1 MLGSFKW
8 IQNIDYKDN
17 ARYLFYEDIDNEYG
31 LFLKLYRSRFLHAD
45 VKTFLGVIDK
55 EPIDVTEDQINKFE
69 KKLLEIN
76 RKEIN
81 QINDNLKIKLNKPN
95 NYVEILEDL
104 KNQITV
110 NEEILIISILAGIKI
125 KKIQNIIG
133 SVPIIRAMPNIAA
146 SVAEGMTALT
156 GNKKITN
163 DKIDTANMIF
173 QSIGN
178 KIWLEDEGQMDSF
191 TAISGSGPAYFF
203 YFTECLH
210 KIAIDEGFSEDVAKQ
225 ISEQIMIGSGKLI
238 KDSNIDV
245 VQLRENVT
253 SPNGTTEAALKVL
266 CDDDGLLSKLREAI
280 EKAKKRS
287 IEISNN

>member
-1 MLGSFKW
+1 MDKLKILLIGCGKMGGSLLEGIVKSH
-8 IQNIDYKDN
+8 DN
-17 ARYLFYEDIDNEYG
+17 FNL
-31 LFLKLYRSRFLHAD
+31 
-45 VKTFLGVIDK
+45 
-55 EPIDVTEDQINKFE
+55 IDVVDPV
-69 KKLLEIN
+69 
-76 RKEIN
+76 
-81 QINDNLKIKLNKPN
+81 INDSYKSNFKKNKTNFYSDIKELKDSITYDSIIIATKPN
-95 NYVEILEDL
+95 NYVGILEDL

-225 ISEQIMIGSGKLI
+225 ISEQIMIGSGQLI

-245 VQLRENVT
+245 VQLR
-253 SPNGTTEAALKVL
+253 
-266 CDDDGLLSKLREAI
+266 
-280 EKAKKRS
+280 
-287 IEISNN
+287 

>member
-1 MLGSFKW
+1 MDKLKILLIGCGKMGGSLLEGIVKSH
-8 IQNIDYKDN
+8 DN
-17 ARYLFYEDIDNEYG
+17 FNL
-31 LFLKLYRSRFLHAD
+31 
-45 VKTFLGVIDK
+45 
-55 EPIDVTEDQINKFE
+55 IDVVDPV
-69 KKLLEIN
+69 
-76 RKEIN
+76 
-81 QINDNLKIKLNKPN
+81 INDSYKSNFKKNKTNFYSDIKELKDSITYDSIIIATKPN

-125 KKIQNIIG
+125 KKIENIIG

-266 CDDDGLLSKLREAI
+266 SGEDGLLSKLREAI

>member
-1 MLGSFKW
+1 MDKLKILLIGCGKMGGSLLEGIVKSH
-8 IQNIDYKDN
+8 DN
-17 ARYLFYEDIDNEYG
+17 FNL
-31 LFLKLYRSRFLHAD
+31 
-45 VKTFLGVIDK
+45 
-55 EPIDVTEDQINKFE
+55 IDVVDPV
-69 KKLLEIN
+69 
-76 RKEIN
+76 
-81 QINDNLKIKLNKPN
+81 INDSYKSNFKKNKTNFYSDIKELKDSITYDSIIIATKPN

-104 KNQITV
+104 KNHIAV
-110 NEEILIISILAGIKI
+110 NEKILIISILAGIKI
-125 KKIQNIIG
+125 KKIENIIG

-146 SVAEGMTALT
+146 SVAEGMTALI
-156 GNKKITN
+156 GNKKVTN

-178 KIWLEDEGQMDSF
+178 KVWLEDEGQMDSF

>member
-1 MLGSFKW
+1 MDKLKILLIGCGKMGGSLLEGIVKSH
-8 IQNIDYKDN
+8 DN
-17 ARYLFYEDIDNEYG
+17 FNL
-31 LFLKLYRSRFLHAD
+31 
-45 VKTFLGVIDK
+45 
-55 EPIDVTEDQINKFE
+55 IDVVDPV
-69 KKLLEIN
+69 
-76 RKEIN
+76 
-81 QINDNLKIKLNKPN
+81 INDSYKSNFKKNKTNFYSDIKELKDSITYDSIIIATKPN

-125 KKIQNIIG
+125 KKIENIIG

-266 CDDDGLLSKLREAI
+266 CDDDGLLSKLREAV

>member
-1 MLGSFKW
+1 MDKLKILLIGCGKMGGSLLEGIVKSH
-8 IQNIDYKDN
+8 DN
-17 ARYLFYEDIDNEYG
+17 FNL
-31 LFLKLYRSRFLHAD
+31 
-45 VKTFLGVIDK
+45 
-55 EPIDVTEDQINKFE
+55 IDVVDPV
-69 KKLLEIN
+69 
-76 RKEIN
+76 
-81 QINDNLKIKLNKPN
+81 INDSYKSNFKKNKTNFYSDIKELKDSITYDSIIIATKPN

-104 KNQITV
+104 KNHIAV
-110 NEEILIISILAGIKI
+110 NEKILIISILAGIKI
-125 KKIQNIIG
+125 KKIENIIG

-146 SVAEGMTALT
+146 SVAEGMTALI
-156 GNKKITN
+156 GNKKVTN
-163 DKIDTANMIF
+163 DKIDNTNMIF
-173 QSIGN
+173 KSIGN

>member
-1 MLGSFKW
+1 MDKLKILLIGCGKMGGSLLEGIVKSH
-8 IQNIDYKDN
+8 DN
-17 ARYLFYEDIDNEYG
+17 FNL
-31 LFLKLYRSRFLHAD
+31 
-45 VKTFLGVIDK
+45 
-55 EPIDVTEDQINKFE
+55 IDVVDPV
-69 KKLLEIN
+69 
-76 RKEIN
+76 
-81 QINDNLKIKLNKPN
+81 INDSYKSNFKKNKTNFYSDIKELKDSITYDSIIIATKPN
-95 NYVEILEDL
+95 NYVEILEGL
-104 KNQITV
+104 KNHIAV

-125 KKIQNIIG
+125 KKIENIIG

>member
-1 MLGSFKW
+1 MDKLKILLIGCGKMGGSLLEGIAKSHENF
-8 IQNIDYKDN
+8 N
-17 ARYLFYEDIDNEYG
+17 L
-31 LFLKLYRSRFLHAD
+31 
-45 VKTFLGVIDK
+45 
-55 EPIDVTEDQINKFE
+55 IDVVDPMITDSYKSNFKENKINFYSDT
-69 KKLLEIN
+69 
-76 RKEIN
+76 KE
-81 QINDNLKIKLNKPN
+81 LKDSITYNSIIIATKPN
-95 NYVEILEDL
+95 HYIEILEDL
-104 KNQITV
+104 KNHITID
-110 NEEILIISILAGIKI
+110 EKIMIISILAGIKI
-125 KKIQNIIG
+125 KKIEDIIG

-146 SVAEGMTALT
+146 SVAEGMTALI
-156 GNKKITN
+156 GNKKLTD
-163 DKIDTANMIF
+163 DKIDAVNMIF
-173 QSIGN
+173 HSIGN
-178 KIWLEDEGQMDSF
+178 KIWLEDEAQMDSF

-266 CDDDGLLSKLREAI
+266 CDNDGLLSKLREAI

>member
-1 MLGSFKW
+1 MDKLKILLIGCGKMGGSLLEGIVKSH
-8 IQNIDYKDN
+8 DN
-17 ARYLFYEDIDNEYG
+17 FNL
-31 LFLKLYRSRFLHAD
+31 
-45 VKTFLGVIDK
+45 
-55 EPIDVTEDQINKFE
+55 IDVVDPV
-69 KKLLEIN
+69 
-76 RKEIN
+76 
-81 QINDNLKIKLNKPN
+81 INDSYKSNFKKNKTNFYSDIKELKDSITYDSIIIATKPN
-95 NYVEILEDL
+95 NYVGILEDL

-125 KKIQNIIG
+125 KKIENIIG

>member
-1 MLGSFKW
+1 MDKLKILLIGCGKMGGSLLEGIVKSH
-8 IQNIDYKDN
+8 DN
-17 ARYLFYEDIDNEYG
+17 FNL
-31 LFLKLYRSRFLHAD
+31 
-45 VKTFLGVIDK
+45 
-55 EPIDVTEDQINKFE
+55 IDVVDPV
-69 KKLLEIN
+69 
-76 RKEIN
+76 
-81 QINDNLKIKLNKPN
+81 INDSYKSNFKKNKTNFYSDIKELKDSITYDSIIIATKPN
-95 NYVEILEDL
+95 NYIEILDDL
-104 KNQITV
+104 KKHITV
-110 NEEILIISILAGIKI
+110 NEEVLIISILAGIKI
-125 KKIQNIIG
+125 KKIENIIG

-146 SVAEGMTALT
+146 SVAEGMTALI

-163 DKIDTANMIF
+163 DKMDTTNMIF

>member
-1 MLGSFKW
+1 MDKLKILLIGCGKMGGSLLEGIVKSHDNF
-8 IQNIDYKDN
+8 NLID
-17 ARYLFYEDIDNEYG
+17 
-31 LFLKLYRSRFLHAD
+31 
-45 VKTFLGVIDK
+45 VID
-55 EPIDVTEDQINKFE
+55 PV
-69 KKLLEIN
+69 
-76 RKEIN
+76 
-81 QINDNLKIKLNKPN
+81 INDSYKNNFKKSKTNFYSDIKELKDSITYDSIIIATKPN

-104 KNQITV
+104 KNHIAV

-266 CDDDGLLSKLREAI
+266 CDDDGLLSKLREAV

>member
-1 MLGSFKW
+1 MDKLKILLIGCGKMGGSLLEGIVKS
-8 IQNIDYKDN
+8 DN
-17 ARYLFYEDIDNEYG
+17 FNL
-31 LFLKLYRSRFLHAD
+31 
-45 VKTFLGVIDK
+45 
-55 EPIDVTEDQINKFE
+55 IDVVDPV
-69 KKLLEIN
+69 
-76 RKEIN
+76 
-81 QINDNLKIKLNKPN
+81 INDSYKNNSKKSKANFYSDIKELKDSITYDSIIIATKPS
-95 NYVEILEDL
+95 NYVEIFEDL
-104 KNQITV
+104 KNHIID
-110 NEEILIISILAGIKI
+110 NEEILIISILAGIKLN
-125 KKIQNIIG
+125 KIENIIG
-133 SVPIIRAMPNIAA
+133 SVPIIRAMPNITA
-146 SVAEGMTALT
+146 SVKEGMTALI

-163 DKIDTANMIF
+163 DKINTANLIF
-173 QSIGN
+173 RSIGK

-210 KIAIDEGFSEDVAKQ
+210 KIAIDEGFSEDAAKK

-238 KDSNIDV
+238 KDSNTGV

-266 CDDDGLLSKLREAI
+266 CDDDGLLNKLREAI

>member
-1 MLGSFKW
+1 MDKLKILLIGCGKMGGSLLEGIVKSH
-8 IQNIDYKDN
+8 DN
-17 ARYLFYEDIDNEYG
+17 FNL
-31 LFLKLYRSRFLHAD
+31 
-45 VKTFLGVIDK
+45 
-55 EPIDVTEDQINKFE
+55 IDVVDPV
-69 KKLLEIN
+69 
-76 RKEIN
+76 
-81 QINDNLKIKLNKPN
+81 INDSYKSNFKKNKTNFYSDIKELKDSITYDSIIIATKPN

-104 KNQITV
+104 KNHIAV
-110 NEEILIISILAGIKI
+110 NEKILIISILAGIKI
-125 KKIQNIIG
+125 KKIENIIG

-146 SVAEGMTALT
+146 SVAEGMTALI

-163 DKIDTANMIF
+163 DKIDNANMIF

>member
-1 MLGSFKW
+1 MDKLKILLIGCGKMGGSLLEGIVKSH
-8 IQNIDYKDN
+8 DN
-17 ARYLFYEDIDNEYG
+17 FNL
-31 LFLKLYRSRFLHAD
+31 
-45 VKTFLGVIDK
+45 
-55 EPIDVTEDQINKFE
+55 IDVVDPV
-69 KKLLEIN
+69 
-76 RKEIN
+76 
-81 QINDNLKIKLNKPN
+81 INDSYKSNFKKNKTNFYSDIKELKDSITYDSIIIATKPN

-280 EKAKKRS
+280 GKAKKRS

>member
-1 MLGSFKW
+1 MDKLKILLIGCGKMGGSLLEGIVKSH
-8 IQNIDYKDN
+8 DN
-17 ARYLFYEDIDNEYG
+17 FNL
-31 LFLKLYRSRFLHAD
+31 
-45 VKTFLGVIDK
+45 
-55 EPIDVTEDQINKFE
+55 IDVVDPV
-69 KKLLEIN
+69 
-76 RKEIN
+76 
-81 QINDNLKIKLNKPN
+81 INDSYKSNFKKNKTNFYSDIKELKDSITYDSIIIATKPN
-95 NYVEILEDL
+95 NYVEILDDL
-104 KNQITV
+104 KNHITV

-125 KKIQNIIG
+125 KKIENIIG

>member
-1 MLGSFKW
+1 MDKLKILLIGCGKMGGSLLEGIVKSH
-8 IQNIDYKDN
+8 DN
-17 ARYLFYEDIDNEYG
+17 FNL
-31 LFLKLYRSRFLHAD
+31 
-45 VKTFLGVIDK
+45 
-55 EPIDVTEDQINKFE
+55 IDVVDPV
-69 KKLLEIN
+69 
-76 RKEIN
+76 
-81 QINDNLKIKLNKPN
+81 INDSYKSNFKKNKTNFYSDIKELKDSITYDSIIIATKPN

-104 KNQITV
+104 KNHIAV

-146 SVAEGMTALT
+146 SVAEGMTALA

>member
-1 MLGSFKW
+1 MDKLKILLIGCGKMGGS
-8 IQNIDYKDN
+8 
-17 ARYLFYEDIDNEYG
+17 
-31 LFLKLYRSRFLHAD
+31 
-45 VKTFLGVIDK
+45 
-55 EPIDVTEDQINKFE
+55 
-69 KKLLEIN
+69 LLEGIVKSHDNFNLIN
-76 RKEIN
+76 VVDPV
-81 QINDNLKIKLNKPN
+81 INDSYKSNYKKTKANFYSDIRELKDSIAYDSIIIATKPN
-95 NYVEILEDL
+95 NYVEILDDL
-104 KNQITV
+104 KNHITV

-125 KKIQNIIG
+125 KKIENIIG

-146 SVAEGMTALT
+146 SVAEGMTALI

-163 DKIDTANMIF
+163 DKMDTTNMIF

>member
-1 MLGSFKW
+1 MDKLKILLIGCGKMGCSLLEGIVKSH
-8 IQNIDYKDN
+8 DN
-17 ARYLFYEDIDNEYG
+17 FNL
-31 LFLKLYRSRFLHAD
+31 
-45 VKTFLGVIDK
+45 
-55 EPIDVTEDQINKFE
+55 IDVVDPV
-69 KKLLEIN
+69 
-76 RKEIN
+76 
-81 QINDNLKIKLNKPN
+81 INDSYKSNFKKNKTNFYSDIKELKDSITYDSIIIATKPN
-95 NYVEILEDL
+95 NYVGILEDL
-104 KNQITV
+104 KNQISV

-146 SVAEGMTALT
+146 SVAEGMTALI

-163 DKIDTANMIF
+163 DKMDTTNMIF

-225 ISEQIMIGSGKLI
+225 ISEQIMIGSGQLI

>member
-1 MLGSFKW
+1 MDKLKILLIGCGKMGGSLLEGIVKSH
-8 IQNIDYKDN
+8 DN
-17 ARYLFYEDIDNEYG
+17 FNL
-31 LFLKLYRSRFLHAD
+31 
-45 VKTFLGVIDK
+45 
-55 EPIDVTEDQINKFE
+55 IDVVDPV
-69 KKLLEIN
+69 
-76 RKEIN
+76 
-81 QINDNLKIKLNKPN
+81 INDSYKSNFKKNKTNFYSDIKELKDSITYDSIIIATKPN

-104 KNQITV
+104 KNHIAV

>member
-1 MLGSFKW
+1 MGGSLLEGIVKSH
-8 IQNIDYKDN
+8 DN
-17 ARYLFYEDIDNEYG
+17 FNL
-31 LFLKLYRSRFLHAD
+31 
-45 VKTFLGVIDK
+45 
-55 EPIDVTEDQINKFE
+55 IDVVDPV
-69 KKLLEIN
+69 
-76 RKEIN
+76 
-81 QINDNLKIKLNKPN
+81 INDSYKSNFKKSKTNFYSDIKELKDSITYDSIIIATKPN

-104 KNQITV
+104 KNHIAV

>member
-1 MLGSFKW
+1 MDKLKILLIGCGKMGGSLLEGIVKSH
-8 IQNIDYKDN
+8 DN
-17 ARYLFYEDIDNEYG
+17 FNL
-31 LFLKLYRSRFLHAD
+31 
-45 VKTFLGVIDK
+45 
-55 EPIDVTEDQINKFE
+55 IDVVDPV
-69 KKLLEIN
+69 
-76 RKEIN
+76 
-81 QINDNLKIKLNKPN
+81 INDSYKSNFKKNKTNFYSDIKELKDSITYDSIIIATKPN
-95 NYVEILEDL
+95 NYIEIFEDL
-104 KNQITV
+104 KNHIAV

-125 KKIQNIIG
+125 KKIENIIG

>member
-1 MLGSFKW
+1 MDKLKILLIGCGKMGGSLLEGIVKSH
-8 IQNIDYKDN
+8 DN
-17 ARYLFYEDIDNEYG
+17 FNL
-31 LFLKLYRSRFLHAD
+31 
-45 VKTFLGVIDK
+45 
-55 EPIDVTEDQINKFE
+55 IDVVDPV
-69 KKLLEIN
+69 
-76 RKEIN
+76 
-81 QINDNLKIKLNKPN
+81 INDSYKSNFKKNKTNFYSDIKELKDSITYDSIIIATKPN

-266 CDDDGLLSKLREAI
+266 CDDDGLLSKLREAV

>member
-1 MLGSFKW
+1 MDKLKILLIGCGKMGGSLLEGIVKSH
-8 IQNIDYKDN
+8 DN
-17 ARYLFYEDIDNEYG
+17 FNL
-31 LFLKLYRSRFLHAD
+31 
-45 VKTFLGVIDK
+45 
-55 EPIDVTEDQINKFE
+55 IDVVDPV
-69 KKLLEIN
+69 
-76 RKEIN
+76 
-81 QINDNLKIKLNKPN
+81 INDSYKSNFKKNKTNFYSDIKELKDSITYDSIIIATKPN

-104 KNQITV
+104 KNHIAV

-125 KKIQNIIG
+125 KKIENIIG

-253 SPNGTTEAALKVL
+253 SPNGTTEAALEVL
-266 CDDDGLLSKLREAI
+266 CDDNGLLSKLREAI

>member
-1 MLGSFKW
+1 MDKLKILLIGCGKMGGSLLEGIVKSH
-8 IQNIDYKDN
+8 DN
-17 ARYLFYEDIDNEYG
+17 FNL
-31 LFLKLYRSRFLHAD
+31 
-45 VKTFLGVIDK
+45 
-55 EPIDVTEDQINKFE
+55 IDVVDPV
-69 KKLLEIN
+69 
-76 RKEIN
+76 
-81 QINDNLKIKLNKPN
+81 INDSYKSNFKKNKTNFYSDIKELKDSIIYDSIIIATKPN

-125 KKIQNIIG
+125 KKIENIIG

-146 SVAEGMTALT
+146 SVAEGMTALI

>member
-1 MLGSFKW
+1 MDKLKILLIGCGKMGGSLLEGIVKSH
-8 IQNIDYKDN
+8 DN
-17 ARYLFYEDIDNEYG
+17 FNL
-31 LFLKLYRSRFLHAD
+31 
-45 VKTFLGVIDK
+45 
-55 EPIDVTEDQINKFE
+55 IDVVDPV
-69 KKLLEIN
+69 
-76 RKEIN
+76 
-81 QINDNLKIKLNKPN
+81 INDSYKSNFKKSKTNFYSDIKELKDSITYDSIIIATKPN

-104 KNQITV
+104 KNHIAV

-125 KKIQNIIG
+125 KKIENIIG

-253 SPNGTTEAALKVL
+253 SPNGTTESALKVL

>member
-1 MLGSFKW
+1 MDKLKILLVGCGKMGGSLLEGIVKF
-8 IQNIDYKDN
+8 NDN
-17 ARYLFYEDIDNEYG
+17 FNL
-31 LFLKLYRSRFLHAD
+31 
-45 VKTFLGVIDK
+45 
-55 EPIDVTEDQINKFE
+55 IDVVDPV
-69 KKLLEIN
+69 
-76 RKEIN
+76 
-81 QINDNLKIKLNKPN
+81 INDSYKRNFKKNKTNFYPNIRELKDSIAYDSIVIATKPN
-95 NYVEILEDL
+95 NYVEIFKDL
-104 KNQITV
+104 KNHIIV
-110 NEEILIISILAGIKI
+110 NEEMLIISILAGIKI

-163 DKIDTANMIF
+163 NKIDTANMIF

-266 CDDDGLLSKLREAI
+266 SGDDGLLSKLREAI

>member
-1 MLGSFKW
+1 MDKLKILLIGCGKMGGSLLEGIVKSH
-8 IQNIDYKDN
+8 DN
-17 ARYLFYEDIDNEYG
+17 FNL
-31 LFLKLYRSRFLHAD
+31 
-45 VKTFLGVIDK
+45 
-55 EPIDVTEDQINKFE
+55 IDVVDPV
-69 KKLLEIN
+69 
-76 RKEIN
+76 
-81 QINDNLKIKLNKPN
+81 INDSYKSNFKKNKTNFYSDIKELKDSITYDSIIIATKPN

-125 KKIQNIIG
+125 KKIENIIG

-146 SVAEGMTALT
+146 SVAEGMTALI

-163 DKIDTANMIF
+163 DKMDTTNMIF

-245 VQLRENVT
+245 VRLRENVT

>member
-1 MLGSFKW
+1 MDKLKILLIGCGKMGGSLLEGIVKSH
-8 IQNIDYKDN
+8 DN
-17 ARYLFYEDIDNEYG
+17 FNL
-31 LFLKLYRSRFLHAD
+31 
-45 VKTFLGVIDK
+45 
-55 EPIDVTEDQINKFE
+55 IDVVDPV
-69 KKLLEIN
+69 
-76 RKEIN
+76 
-81 QINDNLKIKLNKPN
+81 INDSYKSNFKKNKTNFYSDIKELKDSITYDSIIIATKPN

-104 KNQITV
+104 KNHIDV
-110 NEEILIISILAGIKI
+110 NEKILIISILAGIKI
-125 KKIQNIIG
+125 KKIENIIG

-203 YFTECLH
+203 YLTECLH